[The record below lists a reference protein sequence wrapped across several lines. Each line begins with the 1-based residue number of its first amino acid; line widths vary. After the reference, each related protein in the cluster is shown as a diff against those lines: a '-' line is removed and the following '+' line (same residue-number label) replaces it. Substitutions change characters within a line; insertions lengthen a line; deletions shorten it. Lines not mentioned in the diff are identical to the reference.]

1 MKFSI
6 PKLIIGIIVALA
18 GIGIMVNN
26 VSFVTIDDNPE
37 LAATL
42 TKGSAIA
49 FIVIGVILVI
59 TAFISKRNK

>member
-26 VSFVTIDDNPE
+26 VSFVTIDANPE